1 MPLQLLSLDTS
12 ILPADVLSL
21 YDENFNRIVE
31 KIAGHVEAKLFEAQ
45 GILSVYSFLNT
56 EDVFDILSI
65 SCAALK
71 DIRKLVSFEADDKNF
86 TVKPGCR
93 GTILYLYQLL
103 HQKHEEHAKEIALK
117 SKKNKQTQSQRNNA
131 TSMYLSQ
138 DSLQVGLTSS
148 SQQQNISTT
157 GQFSC

>member
-1 MPLQLLSLDTS
+1 M
-12 ILPADVLSL
+12 
-21 YDENFNRIVE
+21 
-31 KIAGHVEAKLFEAQ
+31 
-45 GILSVYSFLNT
+45 
-56 EDVFDILSI
+56 
-65 SCAALK
+65 
-71 DIRKLVSFEADDKNF
+71 
-86 TVKPGCR
+86 KPSCR
-93 GTILYLYQLL
+93 GNILYLYQLL

-148 SQQQNISTT
+148 SEQQNMSTI